1 MPIRHKS
8 IKMVRKDRLKKFFDR
23 RLIEALRH
31 PVREHILAVTNERIS
46 STVEIGDE
54 IELDV
59 TAFHKQVQF
68 LEEIGCIEW
77 VGSRPVRGAT
87 EHFYRAKS
95 TAFFDDRAWEQVPPS
110 LKADIEVSFVQA
122 IFDDF
127 IGALQGG
134 TLRRRQDRHVSW
146 RPAVLDEIGWG
157 EAVALLDATLCR
169 LLAIQQQSG
178 LRIMKTGEPGIPVT
192 IAMLGFEARPD
203 YVRPARSGF

>member
-59 TAFHKQVQF
+59 TAFHKQVKF

-95 TAFFDDRAWEQVPPS
+95 TAFFDVHAWESLPTS
-110 LKADIEVSFVQA
+110 LKADLEVASVQS
-122 IFDDF
+122 ILDDV
-127 IGALQGG
+127 IAAVKGG
-134 TLRRRQDRHVSW
+134 TFQARPDSHLSW
-146 RPAVLDEIGWG
+146 TPAVLDQQGWR
-157 EAVALLDATLCR
+157 EAMQLLTATLKR
-169 LLAIQQQSG
+169 LLEIQSRSAERMLKSG
-178 LRIMKTGEPGIPVT
+178 DRGIPAT
-192 IAMLGFEARPD
+192 IGILGFERQPD
-203 YVRPARSGF
+203 FVRPQRPPL